1 MVDKPDVA
9 VVTNIESTHLDHHI
23 SLDEY
28 VDAKEIFLFIEQQS
42 ENDFKMLIVIIQ
54 SAAEYTMICG
64 LMFEVSSVNFLFGIR
79 LKRRYMKENG
89 DIVYNDNGTETLV
102 MNKNDI
108 VIPGMHNVENYC
120 TAITAVWGM
129 VARNNKKDCTVDFWR
144 CWSIN

>member
-1 MVDKPDVA
+1 MRFDVRGK
-9 VVTNIESTHLDHHI
+9 L
-23 SLDEY
+23 
-28 VDAKEIFLFIEQQS
+28 S
-42 ENDFKMLIVIIQ
+42 EF
-54 SAAEYTMICG
+54 S
-64 LMFEVSSVNFLFGIR
+64 IR
-79 LKRRYMKENG
+79 HTVKNGAYMKENG